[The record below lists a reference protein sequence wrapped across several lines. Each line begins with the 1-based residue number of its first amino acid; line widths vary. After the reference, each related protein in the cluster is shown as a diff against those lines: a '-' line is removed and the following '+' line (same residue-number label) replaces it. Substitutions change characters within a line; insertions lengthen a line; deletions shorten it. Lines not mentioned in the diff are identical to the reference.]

1 MKKGIGVV
9 LRQCRGFIPIKAL
22 VRSDGLDE
30 ARAFFDGLWQRNNV
44 TWNSMLSG
52 YVKRCEIAKAR
63 WLFDKMPERDLVS
76 WNLMISGYMSCR
88 GRRYVEE
95 GRQLFDEMPER
106 SVVSWNTMIS
116 GYAKNGRVDD
126 AFTLFDAMPEKNV
139 VTWNAII
146 TGLLD
151 NGRVKRACELFRVM
165 PERDA
170 ASLSAMVS
178 GLIQNNQLDEAWM
191 ILLEYGEL
199 GEGMDGLI
207 HAYNTL
213 IAGYGQKERSP
224 DIVTWNTMI
233 SGYVNAS
240 DMETA
245 TKLFFDMK
253 TPDVLSWNS
262 IISGY
267 SREGKMKLA
276 LDFFQK
282 MPQKNQVSWN
292 TVIAGYEKNG
302 GIKEAVE
309 LFLCMQAEGEKPDR
323 HTLSSLLS
331 ICAECAPQLMGIQV
345 HQLVTKI
352 VIPDN
357 PLYNSLI
364 TMYAKCGAISEARTV
379 FDEMKS
385 QKNVISWNCF
395 KVKPTYITF
404 ISVLSVCAHGGL
416 VEEGMSYF
424 KSMVEDFGI
433 KPRVEHFSS
442 LVDVVGRHGKLEE
455 AMDIINSMPVEPDKA
470 VWGALVDACRMH
482 NNVELARISAQALMK
497 LEPGSSGPYVLLYN
511 MFADAERWNE
521 ADEIRMVMEKNNI
534 KKSRGLKRIKGGVPR
549 VRNAR
554 ALKQQE
560 IKGVPTSD
568 RKRGHDF
575 VVEVEKAGKLPGELV
590 AEDEGRGGGRRR
602 QGHRACAG
610 CPPPPKSIEDKQKVE
625 KRNIEDEVGRF
636 RPELEKLEN
645 VIATR
650 TSKIRSLEKRIND
663 IVDLIYKKFSE
674 SVGVK
679 NIREYEEN
687 HLKAIEQMAAD
698 RFNLHSQQSKLKYHT
713 FINTLI
719 GPLVFL
725 QEDSDSCGCSLFHCK
740 YEKKRDVGSRIAKLE
755 STIAN
760 LENSLKDVK
769 QKQKELESATETA
782 NAEFEVLN
790 EQVQG
795 LDSKAE
801 ECEKDIQG
809 WKKKISAATSNISK
823 HNRQIKSKE
832 SLIDQLSLRKQ
843 EIVEKCE
850 LD

>member
-1 MKKGIGVV
+1 MLPRLLSSRRVKFHVIRIFSTLITRSHVPPEILRANKKIT
-9 LRQCRGFIPIKAL
+9 AL
-22 VRSDGLDE
+22 IRSDRLDE
-30 ARAFFDGLWQRNNV
+30 ARDFFDGLWQRNTV

-52 YVKRCEIAKAR
+52 YVKRREIAKAR
-63 WLFDKMPERDLVS
+63 WLFDEMPERDLVS

-126 AFTLFDAMPEKNV
+126 AFTLFNAMPEKNV

-151 NGRVKRACELFRVM
+151 NGRVKTASELFRVM

-178 GLIQNNQLDEAWM
+178 GLIQNDQLDEAGM
-191 ILLEYGEL
+191 LLSEYGEL
-199 GEGMDGLI
+199 GEGTDDLI

-213 IAGYGQKERSP
+213 IAGYGQKGRVRDARRLFDKIPFCSHEGSGRKSMFARNVVSWNSMIMAYVKVRDMASASDLFNEMESR

-233 SGYVNAS
+233 SGYVNES

-253 TPDVLSWNS
+253 TPDILSWNS

-267 SREGKMKLA
+267 ARAGKMKLA

-292 TVIAGYEKNG
+292 TMIAGYEKNG

-309 LFLCMQAEGEKPDR
+309 LFHCMQMEGEKPDR

-331 ICAECAPQLMGIQV
+331 ICAERAAQLTGMQV
-345 HQLVTKI
+345 HQLVIKI

-385 QKNVISWNCF
+385 QKNVISWNAMIGGYASHGFAREALELFELMKCF

-416 VEEGMSYF
+416 VEEGRSYF

-470 VWGALVDACRMH
+470 VWGALMGACRMH
-482 NNVELARISAQALMK
+482 NNVELARIAAQALMK
-497 LEPGSSGPYVLLYN
+497 LEPESSGPYVLLYN

-534 KKSRGLKRIKGGVPR
+534 KKSRGYSR
-549 VRNAR
+549 V
-554 ALKQQE
+554 
-560 IKGVPTSD
+560 
-568 RKRGHDF
+568 
-575 VVEVEKAGKLPGELV
+575 
-590 AEDEGRGGGRRR
+590 
-602 QGHRACAG
+602 
-610 CPPPPKSIEDKQKVE
+610 
-625 KRNIEDEVGRF
+625 
-636 RPELEKLEN
+636 
-645 VIATR
+645 
-650 TSKIRSLEKRIND
+650 
-663 IVDLIYKKFSE
+663 
-674 SVGVK
+674 
-679 NIREYEEN
+679 
-687 HLKAIEQMAAD
+687 
-698 RFNLHSQQSKLKYHT
+698 
-713 FINTLI
+713 
-719 GPLVFL
+719 
-725 QEDSDSCGCSLFHCK
+725 DSS
-740 YEKKRDVGSRIAKLE
+740 
-755 STIAN
+755 
-760 LENSLKDVK
+760 
-769 QKQKELESATETA
+769 
-782 NAEFEVLN
+782 
-790 EQVQG
+790 
-795 LDSKAE
+795 
-801 ECEKDIQG
+801 
-809 WKKKISAATSNISK
+809 
-823 HNRQIKSKE
+823 
-832 SLIDQLSLRKQ
+832 
-843 EIVEKCE
+843 
-850 LD
+850 